1 MKLMLEE
8 PFGDTY
14 SLHQNITFGE
24 KLDSEL
30 NSERGSETFSETT
43 SASGSNC
50 FVEDIA
56 AGAAVPPVQPKHI
69 KFPAVVISGKS
80 RCFLTKRYDDY
91 KWLEYYV
98 SYDAMFC
105 YPCRFF
111 AIGNRRAEKTFT
123 EHGYRN
129 WKHAQDALKRHDS
142 CVTHKDAMLSWEQY
156 KRDNANQ
163 TSVAHLLD
171 SHREKKIHENRHYN

>member
-1 MKLMLEE
+1 M
-8 PFGDTY
+8 
-14 SLHQNITFGE
+14 
-24 KLDSEL
+24 
-30 NSERGSETFSETT
+30 FSETT
-43 SASGSNC
+43 SASDSNC

-80 RCFLTKRYDDY
+80 RCFLTKWYEDY
-91 KWLEYYV
+91 KWLEYSV

-129 WKHAQDALKRHDS
+129 WKHARDALKRHDS

-156 KRDNANQ
+156 KRDNTNQ
-163 TSVAHLLD
+163 TSVDHLLD
-171 SHREKKIHENRHYN
+171 SHREKKIRKNRHYIITISQALLYCCLQEISIQGHQESNLSQNRGIFWSS